1 MIVEAAWDQKP
12 DLILAAG
19 DMLSGEKE
27 ESDAVA
33 VALLSRLVDLAP
45 VCFTDG
51 NHEMQVKKFCP
62 ERYKAFMEGLE
73 KGGVQVLHNETWC
86 TETGGQK
93 VAVTGYELPWEYYR
107 RFNRKHPS
115 AEEIVKSI
123 GTRQEDAYQILLTH
137 NPVFF
142 EEYARWGADFAFAG
156 HLHGGFIRLPFLGGV
171 ISPQFQVFPKYD
183 RGFISVERAIWWQE
197 QGWEIILDVPHQQSA
212 RDDHCADQEVKP
224 MGIAVKLQAFEGPL
238 DLLLHLI
245 EKNKVSI
252 YDIPI
257 AEITD
262 QYMEY
267 IHEMKKQD
275 LGMMSEFLLMAATLL
290 DIKSRMLL
298 PKEVNEKGEE
308 EDPRQELVQ
317 QLLEYKMYKYMSY
330 ELKERRQDA
339 AQVLYHEPD
348 LPQEVRSYRQPVS
361 AEELLSGVTLVKMHQ
376 IFRDVMRRQNN
387 RIDPVRSTFGT
398 LKKEEVDLERT
409 RQKVAQYIAQHEICD
424 FRQILQ
430 GQTTKMQI
438 IVTFLVILE
447 MMKEGW
453 LEIIQEEIF
462 GNIRISRKKEFLPE
476 EI

>member
-1 MIVEAAWDQKP
+1 MKKIKHTFYNINTEKAQNTEKRTGDELVLFCLSDLHGNEYGQQNRVIVEAAWDQKP

-19 DMLSGEKE
+19 DMLSGEKG

-183 RGFISVERAIWWQE
+183 RGLYQRGESHLVA
-197 QGWEIILDVPHQQSA
+197 GA
-212 RDDHCADQEVKP
+212 GMGDHSWMFRINNPPE
-224 MGIAVKLQAFEGPL
+224 M
-238 DLLLHLI
+238 
-245 EKNKVSI
+245 
-252 YDIPI
+252 
-257 AEITD
+257 ITVR
-262 QYMEY
+262 
-267 IHEMKKQD
+267 
-275 LGMMSEFLLMAATLL
+275 
-290 DIKSRMLL
+290 IKR
-298 PKEVNEKGEE
+298 
-308 EDPRQELVQ
+308 
-317 QLLEYKMYKYMSY
+317 
-330 ELKERRQDA
+330 
-339 AQVLYHEPD
+339 
-348 LPQEVRSYRQPVS
+348 
-361 AEELLSGVTLVKMHQ
+361 
-376 IFRDVMRRQNN
+376 
-387 RIDPVRSTFGT
+387 
-398 LKKEEVDLERT
+398 
-409 RQKVAQYIAQHEICD
+409 
-424 FRQILQ
+424 
-430 GQTTKMQI
+430 
-438 IVTFLVILE
+438 
-447 MMKEGW
+447 
-453 LEIIQEEIF
+453 
-462 GNIRISRKKEFLPE
+462 
-476 EI
+476 